1 MTQTPPSKHLIDV
14 RHPQYNHDELYWDEW
29 RECYDGG
36 PLYVER
42 NLKRFDR
49 ESPKDY
55 ENRKFWTPI
64 ETPAAGAIN
73 DIRNSIFQR
82 LRDVI
87 RRDGSD
93 AYTKACAGENGG
105 VDNKGSS
112 MQSFIGIEVLTE
124 LLIMGRVGVY
134 VDMPR
139 LYGESMADV
148 GDARPYMY
156 KYDVEDILS
165 WAPRKPE
172 EPGDFAAVLLRD
184 RGVAYNQA
192 FPWGGH
198 LPSGEFTRFRYMW
211 INESTG
217 MVNMKIYNQDEVP
230 VDLDGNPMIE
240 DGNEIFELGLTRIPF
255 IMVSIGNS
263 LLKNIHKH
271 QVALLNL
278 GSSDV
283 SYAMK
288 ANFPF
293 LTEQTD
299 SRGVGGHLK
308 RKVSEEGSTVTSEN
322 DSTGREIKVGT
333 VHGRTYPMK
342 AERPQFIHPSPEP
355 LMASMKLQEKIEDS
369 IRKNV
374 NLAVQNKVGQRA
386 MSAEAMKLSDQ
397 GLEAGL
403 SYIGLVLEGTERK
416 AAHYWAAYE
425 HKEEKKRMIAVV
437 KYPDRYS
444 LKDDSD
450 RIKEAQ
456 ELSTLMYAVPGQTV
470 KRELSKNI
478 VTVLLSHKIN
488 TEQLSEIFDEIDEAD
503 YTTSDP
509 ETIVRAH
516 EAGIVGDET
525 ASKAMGFSDDEYLQA
540 REDHVSRATRV
551 LEAQAEVGLK
561 AKIAEAQAAASGQF
575 GLVQTPAAP
584 GGGEQTQG
592 GTEGGIDV
600 VRADEEQNLGVDRA
614 GARGVDDLALER
626 GEGAAEKV
634 NEDGTKKRQRGPG
647 KSLNKG
653 ES

>member
-1 MTQTPPSKHLIDV
+1 MTQTPPSKHLIDI
-14 RHPQYNHDELYWDEW
+14 RHPQYSHDELYWDEW

-36 PLYVER
+36 PLYVEH
-42 NLKRFDR
+42 NLKAFDR
-49 ESPKDY
+49 ESSVDF
-55 ENRKFWTPI
+55 ENRKFYTPI

-93 AYTKACAGENGG
+93 AYIKAAAGEHGG

-112 MQSFIGIEVLTE
+112 MQSFIGIDVLTE
-124 LLIMGRVGVY
+124 LLIMGRVGIY
-134 VDMPR
+134 IDMPR

-172 EPGDFAAVLLRD
+172 EPGDFSAVLLRD
-184 RGVAYNQA
+184 RGVSYNQSL
-192 FPWGGH
+192 PWGGS
-198 LPSGEFTRFRYMW
+198 LPNGEFTRFRYMW
-211 INESTG
+211 VNETTG
-217 MVNMKIYNQDEVP
+217 LVNMKLYNQDEVP
-230 VDLDGNPMIE
+230 VDLDGSPMIE
-240 DGNEIFELGLTRIPF
+240 DGREIYELGLTRIPF
-255 IMVSIGNS
+255 IMPTIGNS
-263 LLKNIHKH
+263 LLKNVYKH

-283 SYAMK
+283 AYALK

-293 LTEQTD
+293 LVEQSD
-299 SRGVGGHLK
+299 SRGVGSHLK
-308 RKVSEEGSTVTSEN
+308 RKVAEDGTTVTTEN
-322 DSTGREIKVGT
+322 DDQGREIKAGT

-342 AERPQFIHPSPEP
+342 ANQPAFIHPSPEP

-374 NLAVQNKVGQRA
+374 NLAVQNKAGQRA
-386 MSAEAMKLSDQ
+386 ISAEAMKLSDQ

-425 HKEEKKRMIAVV
+425 NRDESKRQIAVI

-444 LKDDSD
+444 LKDDGD

-456 ELSTLMYAVPGQTV
+456 ELSSLMYAVPGQTV

-478 VTVLLSHKIN
+478 VTVLLSHKID
-488 TEQLSEIFDEIDEAD
+488 TDQLSAIFDEIDTAE

-509 ETIVRAH
+509 ETIIRAH

-525 ASKAMGFSDDEYLQA
+525 ASKAIGFDEDEYIQA

-561 AKIAEAQAAASGQF
+561 AKIAEAQAAAAGEF
-575 GLVQTPAAP
+575 GPV
-584 GGGEQTQG
+584 GGGEEDDQ
-592 GTEGGIDV
+592 
-600 VRADEEQNLGVDRA
+600 LGVDRA

-626 GEGAAEKV
+626 DEGKQEREEA
-634 NEDGTKKRQRGPG
+634 NDTTLSDTNKKPVRGPG

-653 ES
+653 DE

>member
-1 MTQTPPSKHLIDV
+1 MTHIQSSKHLIDV
-14 RHPQYNHDELYWDEW
+14 RHPQYSHDELYWSEW

-36 PLYVER
+36 PLYVEH
-42 NLKRFDR
+42 NLKQFDR
-49 ESPKDY
+49 ESSTDFN
-55 ENRKFWTPI
+55 NRKFYTPI
-64 ETPAAGAIN
+64 EMPAAGAVN

-87 RRDGSD
+87 RRDGSE
-93 AYTKACAGENGG
+93 AYIKACAGENGG
-105 VDNKGSS
+105 VDNKGST

-124 LLIMGRVGVY
+124 LLIMGRVGIY

-148 GDARPYMY
+148 GDVRPYMY

-172 EPGDFAAVLLRD
+172 EPGDFSAVLLRD

-198 LPSGEFTRFRYMW
+198 LPSGDFTRFRYMW
-211 INESTG
+211 INETTG
-217 MVNMKIYNQDEVP
+217 LVNMKIYNQDEVP
-230 VDLDGNPMIE
+230 VDLDGNPLIE
-240 DGNEIFELGLTRIPF
+240 DGSEIFELGLTRIPF
-255 IMVSIGNS
+255 IMPSIGGS
-263 LLKNIHKH
+263 ILKNVYKH

-283 SYAMK
+283 SYALK

-293 LTEQTD
+293 LTEQTIGH
-299 SRGVGGHLK
+299 SVGGHLK
-308 RKVSEEGSTVTSEN
+308 RSVSEEGTTVTSEN
-322 DSTGREIKVGT
+322 DTAGREIKAGT
-333 VHGRTYPMK
+333 VHGRTYPLK

-374 NLAVQNKVGQRA
+374 NLAVQNKTGQRA
-386 MSAEAMKLSDQ
+386 VSAEAMKLSDQ

-403 SYIGLVLEGTERK
+403 SFIGLVLEGTERK
-416 AAHYWAAYE
+416 AASYWAAYE
-425 HKEEKKRMIAVV
+425 HKDPVKRQVAVV

-444 LKDDSD
+444 LKDDTD

-456 ELSTLMYAVPGQTV
+456 ELSQLMYAVPGQTV

-478 VTVLLSHKIN
+478 VTVLLSHKISPD
-488 TEQLSEIFDEIDEAD
+488 QLSAIFGEIDEAD

-509 ETIVRAH
+509 ETIIRAH

-525 ASKAMGFSDDEYLQA
+525 ASKAIGFADDEYIQA

-551 LEAQAEVGLK
+551 LEAQAEIGLK
-561 AKIAEAQAAASGQF
+561 AKIAEAQAAASGQL
-575 GLVQTPAAP
+575 GAPA
-584 GGGEQTQG
+584 G
-592 GTEGGIDV
+592 GTTTDGQE
-600 VRADEEQNLGVDRA
+600 LGVDKA

-626 GEGAAEKV
+626 GESKDEKLE
-634 NEDGTKKRQRGPG
+634 EDGTKKPQRGPG

-653 ES
+653 E

>member
-1 MTQTPPSKHLIDV
+1 MTHTDTSKHLIDV
-14 RHPQYNHDELYWDEW
+14 RHPQYSHDELYWQEW
-29 RECYDGG
+29 RECYVGG
-36 PLYVER
+36 PLYVQK
-42 NLKRFDR
+42 NLKQFDR
-49 ESPKDY
+49 ESTVDY

-64 ETPAAGAIN
+64 EMPAAGAVN

-82 LRDVI
+82 LRDVV
-87 RRDGSD
+87 RRDGSE
-93 AYTKACAGENGG
+93 AYIKASAGELGG

-112 MQSFIGIEVLTE
+112 MQSFIGIDVLTE
-124 LLIMGRVGVY
+124 LLIMGRVGIY

-139 LYGESMADV
+139 LYGETMADV
-148 GDARPYMY
+148 GGARPYMY

-172 EPGDFAAVLLRD
+172 EPGDFSAVLLRD
-184 RGVAYNQA
+184 RGVAYNQS
-192 FPWGGH
+192 FPWGGS
-198 LPSGEFTRFRYMW
+198 LPSGDFTRYRYMW

-217 MVNMKIYNQDEVP
+217 LVNMKMYDQDQVP
-230 VDLDGNPMIE
+230 IDLDGNPMIE
-240 DGNEIFELGLTRIPF
+240 DGREIYELGLTRIPF
-255 IMVSIGNS
+255 IMLSIGNS
-263 LLKNIHKH
+263 ILKNVYKH

-299 SRGVGGHLK
+299 SRNVGGHLK
-308 RKVSEEGSTVTSEN
+308 RMVSEEGTTVTSEN
-322 DSTGREIKVGT
+322 DTQGREIKLGS
-333 VHGRTYPMK
+333 VHGRTYPLK

-355 LMASMKLQEKIEDS
+355 LMASLKLQEKIEDN

-374 NLAVQNKVGQRA
+374 NLAVQNKTGQRA
-386 MSAEAMKLSDQ
+386 ISAEALKLSDQ

-403 SYIGLVLEGTERK
+403 SYIGLVLESGERK
-416 AAHYWAAYE
+416 AAFYWASYE
-425 HKEEKKRMIAVV
+425 SKDSSKRKVAII

-444 LKDDSD
+444 LKDDAD

-488 TEQLSEIFDEIDEAD
+488 TEQLSEIFKEIDQAQ

-509 ETIVRAH
+509 ETIIRAH

-525 ASKAMGFSDDEYLQA
+525 ASKAIGFSDDEYIQA

-551 LEAQAEVGLK
+551 LEAQADIGLK
-561 AKIAEAQAAASGQF
+561 AKIAEAEAAAAGKF
-575 GLVQTPAAP
+575 GPA
-584 GGGEQTQG
+584 ES
-592 GTEGGIDV
+592 EE
-600 VRADEEQNLGVDRA
+600 ADKEDLGVERA
-614 GARGVDDLALER
+614 GARGVEDLALEQ
-626 GEGAAEKV
+626 GEGGKERDEVNNEAQAE
-634 NEDGTKKRQRGPG
+634 GRKRPVRGPG
-647 KSLNKG
+647 KNLNKG